1 MAQEGPLEGMSYRSS
16 PQVLNVEMAE
26 GELAVLV
33 GRVVAAMVFVDGQVV
48 QLLSRKRLIST
59 GDRISIDEA
68 GWQAKMEWING
79 DKAGD

>member
-1 MAQEGPLEGMSYRSS
+1 M
-16 PQVLNVEMAE
+16 LNVEMAE

-68 GWQAKMEWING
+68 SWQAKMEWING